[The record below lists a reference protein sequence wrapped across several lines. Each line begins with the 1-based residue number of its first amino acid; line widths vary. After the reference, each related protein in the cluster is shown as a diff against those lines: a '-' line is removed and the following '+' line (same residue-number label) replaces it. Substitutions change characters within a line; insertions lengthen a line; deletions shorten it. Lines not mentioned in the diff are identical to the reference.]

1 MKNMI
6 PNRKEKGFTLIEL
19 VMVIVIL
26 GILAAFALPRFA
38 DFSEEA
44 KDATIRGAIGSVR
57 SAAQIAHAAYLA
69 EGNSPST
76 VDLDG
81 TDINMSSDGYP
92 LAAPNTSSSQLGIET
107 AAQLSEEFSTSATAG
122 ATTAD
127 YIFSGQDADSSSNDC
142 GFSYD
147 QSSGVVT
154 ILDGDNDG
162 VVCN

>member
-1 MKNMI
+1 MEKMI

-38 DFSEEA
+38 DFSGDA

-57 SAAQIAHAAYLA
+57 SAAQITHAAYLA
-69 EGNSPST
+69 DGTSPSS
-76 VDLDG
+76 VSLDS
-81 TDINMSSDGYP
+81 TSINLSANGYP
-92 LAAPNTSSSQLGIET
+92 LAAPSATENGIET
-107 AAQLSEEFSTSATAG
+107 AAQLSDEFSTSATAG

-127 YIFSGQDADSSSNDC
+127 YTFTGQDTDSTSSDC

-147 QSSGVVT
+147 QTTGAVT
-154 ILDGDNDG
+154 ILDGDSDG